1 MKKTSA
7 KLPPFILMAA
17 AILSSALVSCKGKSE
32 KTAKEEETETI
43 YAVNADI
50 VQAGNL
56 DDYLEFGGD
65 VSSVSA
71 VDVYPDA
78 AGKISRIRV
87 SVGDLVKKDQIIA
100 YVDPSRPGMNYSEN
114 PVKAPISGRVTS
126 FPPTIGTMVSQS
138 YSIAKIS
145 DTDELQIKVNVA
157 ERFISRIRENQ
168 TAIVSFDAYPGV
180 EFKARVFEVSPVLD
194 TTSRTM
200 LAKLKVEPADSR
212 IKAGMYARV
221 KLITD
226 TIEGAVVIPNDAIV
240 YRDGKPYVFTAKS
253 ESAESSVN
261 MVSVK
266 EGLSVDNKTEIQE
279 GLKEGDVIIVK
290 GQSLLS
296 DGSKVKIL
304 SISGKAVESKTENK
318 D

>member
-7 KLPPFILMAA
+7 KLPFILMAA

-32 KTAKEEETETI
+32 KTEKEEETETI

-253 ESAESSVN
+253 ESSESSVN

>member
-7 KLPPFILMAA
+7 KLPFILMAA

-87 SVGDLVKKDQIIA
+87 AVGDLVKKDQIIA

-200 LAKLKVEPADSR
+200 LAKLKVGPADSR